1 MMTNLKK
8 VNYHGFFL
16 FFAII
21 ICFIYTTGQLT
32 NPYIR
37 HDDWEFM
44 LSAIPP
50 ELPHHGTAWDKTL
63 SEGRWGNYYWSSLIA
78 SKLSIHANYLLFII
92 GYSLFSWTTSYFLM
106 NLQNDNKQ
114 KAYLSSNTCIL
125 IGALLIFFNPI
136 YADLSFWP
144 ATLTL
149 SVWLGFLFTLIL
161 ASIHHHNDGI
171 SKKICSLM
179 LVFSLLTMSYA
190 PLIAS
195 LFLILSISAKNYKE
209 LLKFSILYYIFYVI
223 GVIAIHILNYS
234 FHDYFGVQVA
244 DWRHPN
250 PIKNINDI
258 FENFDKARHSFGVFY
273 RENKIYYL
281 LALALSILAF
291 IQKNYRAMQLITALL
306 VVLFLE
312 SALLI
317 YTGVDYVARS
327 TIFIWMFFSL
337 LILLTIKFNIT
348 NKSYFKNKYTFY
360 TSLITLIGIFLVNFY
375 NGIENWNG
383 FYRYEARTAQYESS
397 IATLLSL
404 QSRKEVLVCHYEKTV
419 PNTNITRDL
428 KALSLSVYKR
438 SEIIL
443 KSYNGEECN
452 QLPNQFGIFNI
463 NNKTFLNIF

>member
-1 MMTNLKK
+1 MTNLNKI
-8 VNYHGFFL
+8 NFHGFFL

-21 ICFIYTTGQLT
+21 ICFIYTTGHLT

-63 SEGRWGNYYWSSLIA
+63 SEGRWVNYYWSSFVA

-92 GYSLFSWTTSYFLM
+92 GYSLFSWMTSYFLI
-106 NLQNDNKQ
+106 NLQKNNNKE
-114 KAYLSSNTCIL
+114 YSSNNTYIL

-136 YADLSFWP
+136 YADLSLWP
-144 ATLTL
+144 ATLAP
-149 SVWLGFLFTLIL
+149 SVWLGFLFVLIL
-161 ASIHHHNDGI
+161 ALTYYHSNGI
-171 SKKICSLM
+171 NKKICFLM
-179 LVFSLLTMSYA
+179 LIFSLLTMSYA

-209 LLKFSILYYIFYVI
+209 LLKFSILYYVFYVI
-223 GVIAIHILNYS
+223 GVIAIHVLNYS

-281 LALALSILAF
+281 IGLVLSVLAF
-291 IQKNYRAMQLITALL
+291 VQKNRRAMQLTVALL

-312 SALLI
+312 CALLI

-337 LILLTIKFNIT
+337 LILLTLQFNLT
-348 NKSYFKNKYTFY
+348 NNNYLKNKHIFY
-360 TSLITLIGIFLVNFY
+360 TSLVTLMGIFIVNLY

-397 IATLLSL
+397 IANLLSL
-404 QSRKEVLVCHYEKTV
+404 QSRKEVLVCHYEKIV
-419 PNTNITRDL
+419 PNANITREL

-443 KSYNGEECN
+443 KSYNGEECH
-452 QLPNQFGIFNI
+452 QLPDQFGVFNL